1 MGKGI
6 AKNFKHYKIY
16 RAMVQRSLIPKM
28 GAMGTGGASGA
39 TDIANL
45 LLGVKYRRS
54 KFLRKGGEKEAKM
67 LERKEFLS

>member
-16 RAMVQRSLIPKM
+16 RAMVRRSLIPKM

-39 TDIANL
+39 TDIANFIL
-45 LLGVKYRRS
+45 CS
-54 KFLRKGGEKEAKM
+54 KM
-67 LERKEFLS
+67 W